1 MERRRVFATW
11 ADLVLP
17 VRCAGCAE
25 PGALLCAECHG
36 VFAPEPAPAR
46 PTPAPE
52 GLPPV
57 HAITGYEG
65 PVRSVLAA
73 YKEHGAH
80 SLARP
85 LGDALARAAAA
96 GLSDPVGPCL
106 LVPVPSTRAAVRRRG
121 RDAIGELA
129 LRAAGRLRAG
139 GTRTRVL
146 PALRHTRRVRDQAG
160 LSARER
166 GMNVHRSMI
175 VSDRLAPLFTG
186 ISVVIVVDDVC
197 TTGATLAE
205 ATRAV
210 RAVGGRVEAAAVL
223 AATARRRRPEQGHRR
238 PGRSVGC
245 PPLRHGAMDGVLRGH
260 CRQGPQDR
268 GTRAFSQALRREA
281 GEDPEARRQ
290 GDQR

>member
-1 MERRRVFATW
+1 MERSRVLAAW

-17 VRCAGCAE
+17 VCCAGCAE
-25 PGALLCAECHG
+25 SGALLCGRCRA
-36 VFAPEPAPAR
+36 VFAAAPVPVR

-57 HAITGYEG
+57 HAVTAYLG
-65 PVRSVLAA
+65 PVRPVLAA
-73 YKEHGAH
+73 FKEHGARR
-80 SLARP
+80 LARP

-96 GLSDPVGPCL
+96 GLPDPAGSAL

-121 RDAIGELA
+121 RDATGELA
-129 LRAAGRLRAG
+129 RRAAGRLRAAG
-139 GTRTRVL
+139 VPTRVL
-146 PALRHTRRVRDQAG
+146 PALRHTRRVQDQSG
-160 LSARER
+160 LSAHER
-166 GMNVHRSMI
+166 RMNIRRSMI

-210 RAVGGRVEAAAVL
+210 RAVGGRVGAAAVV
-223 AATARRRRPEQGHRR
+223 AATTRRRRAEQDHRR
-238 PGRSVGC
+238 PGRPDGW

-281 GEDPEARRQ
+281 GEDPQARRQ

>member
-1 MERRRVFATW
+1 MERRRVLATW

-17 VRCAGCAE
+17 VCCAGCAA
-25 PGALLCAECHG
+25 PGAQLCAACRE
-36 VFAPEPAPAR
+36 VFLPEPRPAD
-46 PTPAPE
+46 PAPAPE

-57 HAITGYEG
+57 HAVTAYQG

-73 YKEHGAH
+73 YKEHGARR
-80 SLARP
+80 LARP
-85 LGDALARAAAA
+85 LGDALARSVAA
-96 GLSDPVGPCL
+96 GLADAAGPCL

-121 RDAIGELA
+121 RDATRELA
-129 LRAAGRLRAG
+129 LRAAGRLRAAG
-139 GTRTRVL
+139 VPARVL
-146 PALRHTRRVRDQAG
+146 PALRHTRRILDQAG
-160 LSARER
+160 LSAHER
-166 GMNVHRSMI
+166 RMNVRRSMI

-210 RAVGGRVEAAAVL
+210 RAVGGRVEAAAVV
-223 AATARRRRPEQGHRR
+223 AATARRRGTEQGRRR
-238 PGRSVGC
+238 PGRSDGC

-268 GTRAFSQALRREA
+268 GTRAFSQALCREA
-281 GEDPEARRQ
+281 GQDPQARRQ